1 MIVSATRPLISARWS
16 NLVSNAPTPA
26 VAERSST
33 MRSPI
38 SASGISAR
46 KRLPALPAL
55 ARFEAEDLTAPRA
68 DQRAGAR
75 QRVGGHVDRHREDR
89 LEQHRPRLRQR
100 LAERDL
106 GRGAERH
113 VGGIDG
119 VIGAVD
125 QRHADVDHR
134 KAERPAVHRV
144 ARAHLDRGEILPRH
158 RAAVDVSRRRRS
170 LRRARA
176 APPRPA
182 RRRTGR
188 GRPTASC
195 AARAP

>member
-1 MIVSATRPLISARWS
+1 MVELGLEGADAGGRRAQFDDQVADLRLGDQRPQ
-16 NLVSNAPTPA
+16 
-26 VAERSST
+26 
-33 MRSPI
+33 
-38 SASGISAR
+38 
-46 KRLPALPAL
+46 RLPALPAV
-55 ARFEAEDLTAPRA
+55 ARLEAEDLAAPRA

-75 QRVGGHVDRHREDR
+75 QRVGRHVDRHRQDR

-125 QRHADVDHR
+125 QRHGDVDHR
-134 KAERPAVHRV
+134 EAERPAVQRV
-144 ARAHLDRGEILPRH
+144 ARAHLDRGKVLPRH
-158 RAAVDVSRRRRS
+158 RAAVDAARRRRS
-170 LRRARA
+170 PRRARA

-195 AARAP
+195 GARAPSRASRIVSR